1 MKTQTIL
8 GFIVAAIIAMFA
20 MSTVMA
26 ADLAVS
32 FDSVQANDVV
42 MQNSGSNVNVLSGVP
57 GETIPV
63 VVTLTA
69 QADLTDVKLKVY
81 VEGYKSD
88 IEVSTSRF
96 DVVNGSTYIKRLAL
110 TLPSVEDMDGL
121 TEGLTL
127 RVRAS
132 DKTSDNESV
141 YNIKMQRDAYSLQF
155 LNIDAPSKASAGE
168 IIAVDV
174 VLKNSGMRDASDSF
188 VTVAIPELGVSK
200 KAYFAD
206 LYSQD
211 NTADDQTDARERV
224 VYLVLPADAKSG
236 DYMLQVTASNYDAT
250 SSAKK
255 VITITGSA
263 VANGNGTN
271 VITPTNTDKA
281 GIPTSV
287 VVLTVV
293 LVIIFVVLLVVLIVL
308 LTKKP
313 TDKVEDFGE
322 TSYY

>member
-32 FDSVQANDVV
+32 IDSVQANDVI
-42 MQNSGSNVNVLSGVP
+42 MNAGSSGNVLSGVP

-132 DKTSDNESV
+132 DKTSDTESV

-174 VLKNSGMRDASDSF
+174 VLKNSGLRDASDSF

-211 NTADDQTDARERV
+211 NTETDQTDARERV

-250 SSAKK
+250 STAKK
-255 VITITGSA
+255 VISVTGSA
-263 VANGNGTN
+263 VANGNSTN